1 LLTTTDTEYIHK
13 ISNHPVHIVDDQNL
27 LSPSAF
33 IPFCSLG
40 DDMEIIGQIV
50 PNFTIPVCNKFKPT
64 VLDGQRCYQLDV
76 NQFASQVDR
85 KLMSH
90 GLTFLMDYNEDRMG
104 MTNDIPNEVV
114 QNKDLVAMQGS
125 GDSRNE
131 AMIYIE
137 TLGKY
142 KYFETD

>member
-1 LLTTTDTEYIHK
+1 MLTTKDTEYIHK

-27 LSPSAF
+27 FSPSAF

-40 DDMEIIGQIV
+40 DDMEIIGKLV

-76 NQFASQVDR
+76 NESINKVDR

-104 MTNDIPNEVV
+104 MTNDNPKEVV
-114 QNKDLVAMQGS
+114 KKKDLVAMHDS
-125 GDSRNE
+125 GDRQNE

-137 TLGKY
+137 TLGIY
-142 KYFETD
+142 KYL